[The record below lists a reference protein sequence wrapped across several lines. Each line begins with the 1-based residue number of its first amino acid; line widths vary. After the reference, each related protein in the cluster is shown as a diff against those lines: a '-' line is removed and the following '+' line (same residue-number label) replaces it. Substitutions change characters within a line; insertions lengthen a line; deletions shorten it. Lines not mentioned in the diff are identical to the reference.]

1 MPCDFA
7 QFYFILYLPLC
18 AFYFMPCVFLFVKR
32 FKFGFVVLNMTE
44 FYGYT
49 ALSVIHKA
57 V

>member
-1 MPCDFA
+1 
-7 QFYFILYLPLC
+7 
-18 AFYFMPCVFLFVKR
+18 MPCVFLFVKR